1 MPEAGHGVCRACI
14 HVPRSPGGGDLWRAR
29 KPELRQGVLWGL
41 VSYSAASTPPA
52 QLHPGRMASFQG
64 PRLAMVFA
72 VPDFSSRSRRGGPI
86 CGTCFTG
93 ALWWRV
99 WLASSPPVRATAI
112 PALAF
117 HSLMQMHFLYSGV
130 STQFHGSSYG
140 GAAELRGDVVAW
152 LACLFPSIRAHRMGL
167 VEVVPAP
174 AMPWPRQAQYCTI
187 GSSSAVCGGYAV
199 PAGPRYGSHPPHCGS
214 PHQCMA
220 TSQCPIECNSPK
232 LKDVTWDCSR
242 CGIAYDLYDHLC
254 ALCGSP
260 HR

>member
-1 MPEAGHGVCRACI
+1 
-14 HVPRSPGGGDLWRAR
+14 
-29 KPELRQGVLWGL
+29 
-41 VSYSAASTPPA
+41 
-52 QLHPGRMASFQG
+52 
-64 PRLAMVFA
+64 MVFA

-187 GSSSAVCGGYAV
+187 GSSSAVCGG
-199 PAGPRYGSHPPHCGS
+199 SCGA
-214 PHQCMA
+214 CG
-220 TSQCPIECNSPK
+220 TSVWLTPSTLRFPTPVHGYIPMPYLMQLAK
-232 LKDVTWDCSR
+232 AQR
-242 CGIAYDLYDHLC
+242 CHV
-254 ALCGSP
+254 
-260 HR
+260 